1 MMEERVEDKYREG
14 QDHSEASSIINGALD
29 NVITAVHAVHGLT
42 LLRDVLKSA
51 AGQAVLHLLEHLTV
65 SAPDPVALANAY
77 SAAFQQLALA
87 AQVDATSELSDAWQA
102 HLAARLID
110 AGNLWSSQVERV
122 GSANVSST
130 VRAQARRDLRAMQ
143 RLFSLDAQTL
153 WRLTSAA
160 VTPSMPILRNAWV
173 PWYDLMP
180 DVEQTR
186 TTMRAALARQIAKS
200 DDWATLVTPLEEYW
214 SRYGTGSL
222 ARYSVLRWQGTDR
235 RLEGIQYPDSIQLS
249 SLIGHERQQSRL
261 RSNIERFIAGLPSHD
276 ILLYGPPGTGKS
288 STVKALANTYAEQG
302 LCLLEIAKEHISDLP
317 HVATQLRDR
326 APHYLIFIDDLSFE
340 EHETAYKVLKV
351 LLEGTAEARP
361 ANMLICAT
369 SNRINII
376 RENFKDR
383 GQPTQDVNWRDTM
396 DEKQSLAHRFG
407 MRITFATP
415 DQQQYL
421 HIVTQLAYQRELDI
435 PDEQLQE
442 RALQWERQHAGRS
455 GRVARQFV
463 DDLEAELKYTPIP
476 ETATHPA

>member
-1 MMEERVEDKYREG
+1 MEERVEDEYREG
-14 QDHSEASSIINGALD
+14 QDRLGVPVVTNGALD

-42 LLRDVLKSA
+42 LLRDLLTSA
-51 AGQAVLHLLEHLTV
+51 AGQAVLHLLEGLTV
-65 SAPDPVALANAY
+65 STPDPVTVAKAY
-77 SAAFQQLALA
+77 SEAFQQLALA
-87 AQVDATSELSDAWQA
+87 TQIDATPELSDAWQA

-110 AGNLWSSQVERV
+110 AGNLWSSQVEHI
-122 GSANVSST
+122 GSAHISST
-130 VRAQARRDLRAMQ
+130 LRAQARRDLRAMQ
-143 RLFSLDAQTL
+143 RIFSLDAQTL

-160 VTPSMPILRNAWV
+160 VTPSMPILRNAWM
-173 PWYDLMP
+173 PWHDLMP
-180 DVEQTR
+180 DIEQTR
-186 TTMRAALARQIAKS
+186 TTMRAALARQIAAS
-200 DDWATLVTPLEEYW
+200 DDWAELVTPLEEYW

-235 RLEGIQYPDSIQLS
+235 HLVGIQYPDSIQLS
-249 SLIGHERQQSRL
+249 SLIGHERQQTRL
-261 RSNIERFIAGLPSHD
+261 RSNIERFIAGLPAHD

-317 HVATQLRDR
+317 YVATQLRDR

-351 LLEGTAEARP
+351 LLEGTVEARP
-361 ANMLICAT
+361 VNMLICAT

-383 GQPTQDVNWRDTM
+383 GQPTEDINWRDTM

-407 MRITFATP
+407 LRITFATP

-421 HIVTQLAYQRELDI
+421 HIVSELARQRGLAVPEEL
-435 PDEQLQE
+435 LQE
-442 RALQWERQHAGRS
+442 RALQWERQHVGRS

-463 DDLEAELKYTPIP
+463 DDLEADLKYTPIP